1 MKNMKTFLA
10 RIARRP
16 ARAGR
21 AAWAALLP
29 VPVALAQDA
38 TSIVSD
44 IGGYLKQAGGILITL
59 VTIGAFLVAA
69 YMIGN
74 GAWKIFQ
81 DRDGGVT
88 QFMMGVVVAVVMVV
102 LVSYFVGEGRDALD
116 TLPGSSPGG

>member
-1 MKNMKTFLA
+1 MKTAFPTH
-10 RIARRP
+10 IARRLR
-16 ARAGR
+16 RAAR

-38 TSIVSD
+38 SSIVND

-81 DRDGGVT
+81 DRDGGIA

-102 LVSYFVGEGRDALD
+102 LVSYFVGEGKDALEQ
-116 TLPGSSPGG
+116 LPGAGAGAGG